1 MSHRQ
6 WLCSVCSAHFT
17 RMEHLRRHLRSHDN
31 ERPYACALCQRTFTR
46 KDAMKRHEKTC
57 KAQPSVINALDTLAS
72 TYNRGNSNS
81 ANETLFQNTDLDVAH
96 EDACLANIPAS
107 SDFEAL
113 DLLYSQDL
121 TPDSTALAGRL
132 EFLAYFTS
140 ANGMATFLDQ
150 DTLKQWQK
158 MLLEHERHIEM
169 YGYDCDA
176 TGLRETCHSAGIQVF
191 TNSWGNTFETTIDP
205 SVVHMTSDDSDLLF
219 LRTQEIIHDLQALV
233 ARKADQSIIELD
245 WSPSVQESCSTLFA
259 PNNMRRF
266 LGYFWSLWYPNCPIV
281 HRPSF
286 NPQTAP
292 LTLLCVM
299 VIIGACLSPRAGD
312 GLRARMW
319 LDTVE
324 ELVFSNEV
332 FQEKPAMTT
341 TTPPILEGQTEWKK
355 RRVECLQMTY
365 LICSL
370 QKREGSINAQARS
383 RRYRHAM
390 MVTLVRDIGLSA
402 SHRDLELKE
411 PSGSWWRKFIVEEER
426 IRSLLYVFCIDSAI
440 TMLHNSPPR
449 MVVSELKMDI
459 ACPEECFQAGSAT
472 ECFTALSAWK
482 DSIFW
487 RERLSMS
494 SVVKWIC
501 QRSLDDHLVH
511 EFSRMGTLNMCTLV
525 LSLHSLIFSLQNSL
539 IFESTFTPVQT
550 GLENWGRIWNKRIPE
565 DRYTPDNPHTI
576 WKKIGFV
583 RYAAEFWHLA
593 RIIVA
598 RVQSGSLPR
607 TQKESSRY
615 DHTDMVDVNGL
626 IMEYRRM
633 SLSAPPLT

>member
-57 KAQPSVINALDTLAS
+57 KAQPSVINDHDTLPPM
-72 TYNRGNSNS
+72 YNRGNGHS
-81 ANETLFQNTDLDVAH
+81 ANEALFQNTDLDVAGD
-96 EDACLANIPAS
+96 DACLANIPTS

-150 DTLKQWQK
+150 DTLKQWQM
-158 MLLEHERHIEM
+158 MLLEHERHIEV

-176 TGLRETCHSAGIQVF
+176 TGLRETCHSARIHVF
-191 TNSWGNTFETTIDP
+191 PNSWGDAFETTIDP
-205 SVVHMTSDDSDLLF
+205 SVVHMTPDDSDLLF
-219 LRTQEIIHDLQALV
+219 LRSQEIIHDLRALI

-299 VIIGACLSPRAGD
+299 VIIGACLSPHDGD
-312 GLRARMW
+312 ELRARMW

-324 ELVFSNEV
+324 ELVFSNEI
-332 FQEKPAMTT
+332 FQEKSAMA
-341 TTPPILEGQTEWKK
+341 TTPPVLEGQTEWKK

-370 QKREGSINAQARS
+370 QKREGSIKAQTRS
-383 RRYRHAM
+383 RRYRHTM
-390 MVTLVRDIGLSA
+390 MVTV
-402 SHRDLELKE
+402 
-411 PSGSWWRKFIVEEER
+411 
-426 IRSLLYVFCIDSAI
+426 SLL
-440 TMLHNSPPR
+440 
-449 MVVSELKMDI
+449 
-459 ACPEECFQAGSAT
+459 
-472 ECFTALSAWK
+472 
-482 DSIFW
+482 
-487 RERLSMS
+487 MS
-494 SVVKWIC
+494 
-501 QRSLDDHLVH
+501 
-511 EFSRMGTLNMCTLV
+511 V
-525 LSLHSLIFSLQNSL
+525 LSL
-539 IFESTFTPVQT
+539 
-550 GLENWGRIWNKRIPE
+550 
-565 DRYTPDNPHTI
+565 
-576 WKKIGFV
+576 
-583 RYAAEFWHLA
+583 
-593 RIIVA
+593 
-598 RVQSGSLPR
+598 
-607 TQKESSRY
+607 
-615 DHTDMVDVNGL
+615 
-626 IMEYRRM
+626 YRGWW
-633 SLSAPPLT
+633 

>member
-6 WLCSVCSAHFT
+6 WLCSVCSTHFT

-57 KAQPSVINALDTLAS
+57 KVQPTAINALDTLAPM
-72 TYNRGNSNS
+72 YDRGNNHSV
-81 ANETLFQNTDLDVAH
+81 NEALFQKTDSAIANG
-96 EDACLANIPAS
+96 DACLTNIPAS

-113 DLLYSQDL
+113 DFLYSQDL
-121 TPDSTALAGRL
+121 TPDSTALAERL

-140 ANGMATFLDQ
+140 AKGMATFLDQ
-150 DTLKQWQK
+150 DTLNQWQK
-158 MLLEHERHIEM
+158 MLLEYERHIKV
-169 YGYDCDA
+169 YGYDRDA
-176 TGLRETCHSAGIQVF
+176 ADLGEVCHIAGIHVF
-191 TNSWGNTFETTIDP
+191 PNSWEDASETTIDP
-205 SVVHMTSDDSDLLF
+205 SVVHRTSDDSDLLF
-219 LRTQEIIHDLQALV
+219 LRTQEIIHDIQALI
-233 ARKADQSIIELD
+233 AQKADKSIIKLD
-245 WSPSVQESCSTLFA
+245 WSPSVQESCGILFA
-259 PNNMRRF
+259 PNNIRRF

-286 NPQTAP
+286 DPQTAP
-292 LTLLCVM
+292 PNLLCVM
-299 VIIGACLSPRAGD
+299 VIIGACLSPHDGD
-312 GLRARMW
+312 GSLARMW

-324 ELVFSNEV
+324 ELVFSNEI
-332 FQEKPAMTT
+332 FQEKSAMA
-341 TTPPILEGQTEWKK
+341 TTPPVLEGQTEWKK

-365 LICSL
+365 LVCSL
-370 QKREGSINAQARS
+370 QKREGSIEAQTRS

-402 SHRDLELKE
+402 SHRDLELKD
-411 PSGSWWRKFIVEEER
+411 PSESWWRKFIVEEER
-426 IRSLLYVFCIDSAI
+426 IRTLLYVFCIDSAI

-449 MVVSELKMDI
+449 MVVSELKMDV

-482 DSIFW
+482 DSVFW

-494 SVVKWIC
+494 AVVKRIC
-501 QRSLDDHLVH
+501 QRSLEDHLVY

-539 IFESTFTPVQT
+539 IFEYTFTPVQT

-598 RVQSGSLPR
+598 SVQSGNLPR
-607 TQKESSRY
+607 SQKESSRH

-633 SLSAPPLT
+633 SLNAPPLP

>member
-1 MSHRQ
+1 MSNHQ

-17 RMEHLRRHLRSHDN
+17 RMEHLRRHLRSQPLHEN
-31 ERPYACALCQRTFTR
+31 AT
-46 KDAMKRHEKTC
+46 KRHEKTC
-57 KAQPSVINALDTLAS
+57 KAQTSAINALGTLAPVCNKEIS
-72 TYNRGNSNS
+72 HSV
-81 ANETLFQNTDLDVAH
+81 NEAPFQNADPDVAD
-96 EDACLANIPAS
+96 EDACLAKIPAS

-121 TPDSTALAGRL
+121 TPDSTVLAERL

-140 ANGMATFLDQ
+140 AKGIATFLDQ

-158 MLLEHERHIEM
+158 LLLEYERHIEV
-169 YGYDCDA
+169 YGYDRD
-176 TGLRETCHSAGIQVF
+176 TTSLDDTCHSAGRQVF
-191 TNSWGNTFETTIDP
+191 PNSWGSAAENTIDP
-205 SVVHMTSDDSDLLF
+205 SVVHMISDDSDLLF
-219 LRTQEIIHDLQALV
+219 LRTQEIIHDLQTLITQ
-233 ARKADQSIIELD
+233 KADRSIIKLD

-259 PNNMRRF
+259 PNNIRRF

-286 NPQTAP
+286 KPQTAP

-299 VIIGACLSPRAGD
+299 VVIGACLSPHDGD
-312 GLRARMW
+312 RSFARMW

-324 ELVFSNEV
+324 ELVFSNEI
-332 FQEKPAMTT
+332 FQEKSVLE
-341 TTPPILEGQTEWKK
+341 TTPPVLEAQTEWKK
-355 RRVECLQMTY
+355 RCVECLQMTY
-365 LICSL
+365 LL
-370 QKREGSINAQARS
+370 ARN
-383 RRYRHAM
+383 
-390 MVTLVRDIGLSA
+390 IGLSA
-402 SHRDLELKE
+402 SHRDLELKD
-411 PSGSWWRKFIVEEER
+411 PSESWWRTFIVEEER

-449 MVVSELKMDI
+449 MVVSELKMDM
-459 ACPEECFQAGSAT
+459 ASPEECFQARSAT

-494 SVVKWIC
+494 AVVRRIC
-501 QRSLDDHLVH
+501 QRSLDDHLVQ
-511 EFSRMGTLNMCTLV
+511 EYSRMGTLNMCTIV
-525 LSLHSLIFSLQNSL
+525 LSLHALIFSLQNSL

-565 DRYTPDNPHTI
+565 DRYTPDDPHTI

-598 RVQSGSLPR
+598 RVQSGSLPKSQ
-607 TQKESSRY
+607 TDLSRY

-633 SLSAPPLT
+633 SLSAPPST

>member
-6 WLCSVCSAHFT
+6 WLCSVCSTHFT

-57 KAQPSVINALDTLAS
+57 KVQSTAINALDTLAPM
-72 TYNRGNSNS
+72 YDGGNNHSV
-81 ANETLFQNTDLDVAH
+81 NEALFQKADSAIAN
-96 EDACLANIPAS
+96 EDACLTNIPAS

-113 DLLYSQDL
+113 DFLYSQDL
-121 TPDSTALAGRL
+121 TSDSTALAERL

-140 ANGMATFLDQ
+140 AKGMATFLDQ
-150 DTLKQWQK
+150 DTLNQWQK
-158 MLLEHERHIEM
+158 MLLDYERHIKV
-169 YGYDCDA
+169 YGYDRDA
-176 TGLRETCHSAGIQVF
+176 TDLGEVCHIAGIHVF
-191 TNSWGNTFETTIDP
+191 PNSWENASETTIDP
-205 SVVHMTSDDSDLLF
+205 SVVHRTSDNSDLLF
-219 LRTQEIIHDLQALV
+219 LRTQEIIHDIQALI
-233 ARKADQSIIELD
+233 AQKADKSIIKLD
-245 WSPSVQESCSTLFA
+245 WSPSVQESCSILFA
-259 PNNMRRF
+259 PNNIRRF

-286 NPQTAP
+286 DPQTAP
-292 LTLLCVM
+292 PNLLCVM
-299 VIIGACLSPRAGD
+299 VIIGACLSPHDGD
-312 GLRARMW
+312 GSLARMW

-324 ELVFSNEV
+324 ELVFSNEI
-332 FQEKPAMTT
+332 FQEKSAIA
-341 TTPPILEGQTEWKK
+341 TTPPVLEGQTEWKK

-365 LICSL
+365 LN
-370 QKREGSINAQARS
+370 K
-383 RRYRHAM
+383 
-390 MVTLVRDIGLSA
+390 LVRDIGLSA
-402 SHRDLELKE
+402 SHRDLELKD
-411 PSGSWWRKFIVEEER
+411 PSESWWRKFIVEEER
-426 IRSLLYVFCIDSAI
+426 IRTLLYVFCIDSAI

-449 MVVSELKMDI
+449 MVVSELKMDV

-472 ECFTALSAWK
+472 ECFIALSVWK

-494 SVVKWIC
+494 VVVKRIC
-501 QRSLDDHLVH
+501 QRSLEDHLVH

-539 IFESTFTPVQT
+539 IFEYTFTPVQT

-607 TQKESSRY
+607 SQKESSRH

-633 SLSAPPLT
+633 SLNAPPLS